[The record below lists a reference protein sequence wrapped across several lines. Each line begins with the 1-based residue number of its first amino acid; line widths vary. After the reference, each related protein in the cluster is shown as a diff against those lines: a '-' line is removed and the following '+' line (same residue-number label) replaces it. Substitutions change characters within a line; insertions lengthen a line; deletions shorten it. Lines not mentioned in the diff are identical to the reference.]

1 MSRNSK
7 YPETKE
13 AARQWVEDGKPCTFQ
28 MGLSFRGATQSR
40 ISQEKARELLKSHHF
55 GMDFY
60 TMFWSRH
67 DGEDVLCF
75 NELYENDL
83 Y

>member
-40 ISQEKARELLKSHHF
+40 IITRKGKRIAEISSFRHGLL
-55 GMDFY
+55 Y
-60 TMFWSRH
+60 N
-67 DGEDVLCF
+67 VL
-75 NELYENDL
+75 ESA
-83 Y
+83 